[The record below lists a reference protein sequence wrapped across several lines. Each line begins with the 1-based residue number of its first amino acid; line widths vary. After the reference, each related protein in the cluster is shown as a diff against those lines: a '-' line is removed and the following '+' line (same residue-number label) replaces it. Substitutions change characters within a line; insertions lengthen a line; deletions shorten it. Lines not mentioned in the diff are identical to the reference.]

1 MARVLHL
8 LSRHDAPLAA
18 DVIGQE
24 IEAGDDVTV
33 ALLGGLAAPDLP
45 DGVQVRRVPEQLSY
59 QRLLE
64 EIFAADQVI
73 TW

>member
-8 LSRHDAPLAA
+8 LTRPDAPLAA

-24 IEAGDDVTV
+24 LEAGDDVTV
-33 ALLGGLAAPDLP
+33 ALLAGRAAPDLP
-45 DGVQVRRVPEQLSY
+45 DGAKTRRVPEELSY
-59 QRLLE
+59 EGLLE
-64 EIFAADQVI
+64 EIFAADHVI

>member
-8 LSRHDAPLAA
+8 VSNPDAPLAA
-18 DVIGQE
+18 DVIDQE

-33 ALLGGLAAPDLP
+33 ALLAGVAAPDLP
-45 DGVQVRRVPEQLSY
+45 DGVRAWRVPADRSYPQL
-59 QRLLE
+59 LA

>member
-33 ALLGGLAAPDLP
+33 ALLAGVAAPALP
-45 DGVQVRRVPEQLSY
+45 AGIRARRVPADLSY
-59 QRLLE
+59 PQLLE